1 MDCINQAWDEEA
13 QRGIYSC
20 PECRQTFAYRPVI
33 SKNVMLTDV
42 IKMLNQSGVKDTP
55 TTSTPRR
62 NLKCFDCTGS
72 EPTATVSCLACRR
85 SFCESHYALHEIQ
98 HLRHDHREQ
107 PVRSKDQ
114 IDNDVYDNDCFVMVI
129 DTLLLKKMKKK
140 YIVNPTFLIEVC
152 QLSENCSLKLTT
164 YFCMD
169 TLKILVF
176 YWLYCM

>member
-1 MDCINQAWDEEA
+1 MAEAVVSSDIFSCPICRDLLKCPVTVVCGHSYCMDCINQAWDEEA

-107 PVRSKDQ
+107 PVRSKD
-114 IDNDVYDNDCFVMVI
+114 
-129 DTLLLKKMKKK
+129 
-140 YIVNPTFLIEVC
+140 
-152 QLSENCSLKLTT
+152 
-164 YFCMD
+164 
-169 TLKILVF
+169 
-176 YWLYCM
+176 